1 MSKERIK
8 LLESEVLKH
17 KRLYYQGQ
25 KEIEDEEYDL
35 LENELKKLD
44 PKNPL
49 LSMVGSD
56 FFSGEKIK
64 HNKKML
70 SLDKKYE
77 FSELVSWRDD
87 QELIAMFKVDG
98 SSCSLIFQEGE
109 FKLAKTRGDGEFGEN
124 ITPACMYIPSIKK
137 AVDDK
142 EEVEIRGEVY
152 CKKSRFIELCEEMQ
166 RRNLPIPKSPRNVVA
181 GILGRKDHID
191 LAQYLDFLA
200 FDYIIEKD
208 FKYELEK
215 IELLKKNGF
224 ELPSVEVINNEE
236 ELRAFLNE
244 TVIFMNN
251 GNFLIDGAVFVINN
265 VEKQLDLGYTG
276 HHPKY
281 KMAFKF
287 QSEGTNTI
295 LNNIEWQISR
305 FGVYTPVGIVEPV
318 CLDGATINKVT
329 LHNLKTVKLFNLK
342 KGDEIKIVRS
352 GEVIPKFLEVIK
364 PSNNELEI
372 PKKCYFCENKL
383 IEEEVRLICDNKD
396 CTGRHGGYIL
406 NFIKKIGIEDL
417 SEKRLEPMMELGM
430 ITCIP
435 DIYRLTKEQLLTLPQ
450 TKEKLA
456 SKILENIEKSK
467 KVNIIKFLSSLNFVG
482 GAKKNTE
489 LLLEEGFDS
498 FDKIFELKEED
509 LLSIK
514 GFAKKKASD
523 FLNSLHENKDLIMEL
538 LELGFQ
544 VEFPK
549 KEGNSL
555 SGLMFCITGD
565 VHIASNRKTL
575 ETLIKNNGGKTSS
588 SVSSKT
594 NYLIC
599 NQKSSS
605 SKYKKAEELG
615 IQILTEEDFEE
626 MFIKINS

>member
-17 KRLYYQGQ
+17 KRLYYQGK
-25 KEIEDEEYDL
+25 KEIEDEKYDL

-49 LSMVGSD
+49 LSMIGSD

-77 FSELVSWRDD
+77 VSELISWRDN
-87 QELIAMFKVDG
+87 QELIGMFKVDG
-98 SSCSLIFQEGE
+98 SSCSLIFQEGK

-124 ITPACMYIPSIKK
+124 ITPSCMYVPSIKK
-137 AVDDK
+137 IVEDK
-142 EEVEIRGEVY
+142 EEIEIRGEVY
-152 CKKSRFIELCEEMQ
+152 CKKSRFIELCEEME

-191 LAQYLDFLA
+191 LAQFLDFLA
-200 FDYIIEKD
+200 FDYIIEKN
-208 FKYELEK
+208 FKYELDK

-224 ELPSVEVINNEE
+224 ELPFVKVIENEQ
-236 ELRAFLNE
+236 ELKNFLNE
-244 TVIFMNN
+244 TVDFINN
-251 GNFLIDGAVFVINN
+251 GDFLIDGAVFVINN
-265 VEKQLDLGYTG
+265 VENQLELGYTG

-287 QSEGTNTI
+287 QSEGTKTI

-318 CLDGATINKVT
+318 YLDGATINKVT

-364 PSNNELEI
+364 PSNNELEV
-372 PKKCYFCENKL
+372 PEKCYFCENKL

-417 SEKRLEPMMELGM
+417 SEKRLEPMMDQGM
-430 ITCIP
+430 IEYIP
-435 DIYRLTKEQLLTLPQ
+435 DIYRLTKEQLLTLPK

-456 SKILENIEKSK
+456 NKILENIEKSK

-489 LLLEEGFDS
+489 LLLEEGYDS
-498 FDKIFELKEED
+498 FDKIFELTEED

-523 FLNSLHENKDLIMEL
+523 FINSLNENKELINEL
-538 LELGFQ
+538 LELGFK

-555 SGLMFCITGD
+555 SGLIFCITGD
-565 VHIASNRKTL
+565 VNIASNRKAL
-575 ETLIKNNGGKTSS
+575 ETLIKNYGGKTSS

-599 NQKSSS
+599 NEKSNS

-626 MFIKINS
+626 MFMKIDS